1 MQPNRAELA
10 LLRGKRDPQALTQW
24 AHAFGQGDDKKAA
37 RLGLAIAT
45 FLGQP
50 PPGDARNDDWSDYLG
65 QLSPNTRKAYAAVL
79 TEFFEWAAAVH
90 KRVVSPEEITRLDAE
105 EYVKWLA
112 NRPFSLAAE
121 KLKDGD
127 QEELRALYEIIEEQ
141 GTSSLQTIIDGLSP
155 ALKSKYFGSHPT
167 TRLENRRLLSADV
180 RKLVTMDVVQSTP
193 TWAVL
198 RQSYSQAGITQW
210 HVPLGPGGRDI
221 AVEDVFRY
229 QPKQYHG
236 ASRTT
241 VAQHISALS
250 SFWKLLAQG
259 ENVKGGEPI
268 LQYNVWEGIGKRVS
282 RGLAHEKRQ
291 ASRGQ
296 KMPSDDVVRL
306 LKEAPSKTLV
316 QLRNK
321 AILYLMVFA
330 GVRTT
335 EILMLRRGRP
345 ERGEGKAWFDGS
357 EPPALQLVRKGG
369 KRMRIPYPPVAL
381 KVLIEFQQMLE
392 RHAAPTFAQSSDA
405 RDEHYISRESVAW
418 YYRDLQLADA
428 PLFPPL
434 LLWGANTRVD
444 YRKPL
449 SRVQCFRLL
458 KQIGREVGMPEEQV
472 AKIHP
477 HALRH
482 FAANAMVLGGKDI
495 REVQAILGHSSIT
508 TTEGYLEDP
517 EGDVKLSG
525 QEAILNFLDVK
536 GDAVKPTYTGPK
548 VAPEREVIDVVA
560 EAVEEEPEATSPV
573 VTPEELAVLTSL
585 KEEIPVHTLPES
597 PPEYDP
603 EVVVMAMPG
612 EKPPIVETDE
622 GLVGIDANL
631 FSAEELQAE
640 LAASVRDGKS
650 PGSPSWVYEAMADP
664 NGTHETIVFNR
675 GGQRDIDWLLE
686 HYPVMPKNFGVG
698 HESYLPWFVKAR
710 GNLSR
715 GGFFKGLP
723 PFPLF
728 SPEQCNPET
737 SLGEAFLTR
746 IEQAYS
752 LLVHGDPETG
762 RAPSPLRSVGMVR
775 WYSFF
780 VYHSTKFEEAIA
792 AAPEDAKMTWA
803 PWNAVV
809 DLGQVRA
816 HDDAY
821 LVQWLQDNAHTFRA
835 SIDAM
840 KRGVSRTDDDVT
852 ASFLKSSFEGI
863 ELITEVPEW
872 MIFDDPVAALYESD
886 PKQWEEMILWL
897 KNVTGQQLDT
907 ARIEDR
913 EEQEE
918 TALVAQKTKAKVVR
932 DLLVGVVRLVD
943 QLSRAKHLT
952 RERVDELREHLR
964 VQLYWYATA
973 AANVSRLR
981 VSLEQ
986 IKTLG
991 TKEFNQTM
999 SKEYE
1004 RLGIPDPNAPEFRK
1018 LRGKKRVAAM
1028 VAKLFPDI
1036 PELSNGN
1043 VFAESKLFDPKW
1055 FRIDEK
1061 KHTVFIEDSER
1072 DELIRQFGQDPEL
1085 LVRRATRAMWE
1096 SRDKGH
1102 EALWGILMSYFSWI
1116 VPSGQEMA
1124 SSVLGI
1130 PVEDLGS
1137 EASNIQARK
1146 TWLKAWTEQMKRLAM
1161 GKDLEVEETDESE
1174 EDEVPQKVK
1183 AAWELFLEES
1193 NKETDALE
1201 RVVADG
1207 LDFAMSSSISGAW
1220 EETPEDILMRMEERG
1235 SDDFWKNPGRPT
1247 RHFYRKNGK
1256 QSVAVLP
1263 GEKPPVL
1270 YHVDLFGRR
1279 EGTLRP
1285 NAPPVLVSPGVVYR
1299 SQKRVFPA
1307 RQLLPSPFR
1316 MIAAMG
1322 LE

>member
-1 MQPNRAELA
+1 MRPNKAELA
-10 LLRGKRDPQALTQW
+10 LLRGKRDPQALTLW
-24 AHAFGQGDDKKAA
+24 AEAFGKGDKKRAA

-50 PPGDARNDDWSDYLG
+50 PPGDARTDDWNDYLG

-79 TEFFEWAAAVH
+79 TEFFEWAAAMH
-90 KRVVSPEEITRLDAE
+90 ERVVSPEDVTRLDAE

-127 QEELRALYEIIEEQ
+127 KEELRGLYEIIDEK
-141 GTSSLQTIIDGLSP
+141 GTASLQSIVD
-155 ALKSKYFGSHPT
+155 ALPPELKVKYFGSNPT
-167 TRLENRRLLSADV
+167 TRLENRRHLSADV
-180 RKLVTMDVVQSTP
+180 RKLVTLDVVQSTP
-193 TWAVL
+193 TWSVL

-221 AVEDVFRY
+221 PVEDVFRY
-229 QPKQYHG
+229 QPKQYKG

-268 LQYNVWEGIGKRVS
+268 LQYNVWEGISKRVS
-282 RGLAHEKRQ
+282 RGLAHEKKQ

-296 KMPSDDVVRL
+296 KMPSDDVVKL
-306 LKEAPSKTLV
+306 LREAPTKSLV

-335 EILMLRRGRP
+335 EIMQLRRGRP

-357 EPPALQLVRKGG
+357 EPPALQLIRKGG
-369 KRMRIPYPPVAL
+369 KRMRLPYPPVAL
-381 KVLIEFQQMLE
+381 KVLIEFQKMLE
-392 RHAAPTFAQSSDA
+392 LHAAPTFAQSSDPS
-405 RDEHYISRESVAW
+405 DEHYVPRESVAW
-418 YYRDLQLADA
+418 YYRDLQLSDA

-434 LLWGANTRVD
+434 FLWGANSRVD

-458 KQIGREVGMPEEQV
+458 KQMGREIGMTEEQV

-525 QEAILNFLDVK
+525 QEAILSFLDVK
-536 GDAVKPTYTGPK
+536 GAPVKPTYAGPG
-548 VAPEREVIDVVA
+548 PEREVIDVLAEEVE
-560 EAVEEEPEATSPV
+560 EAVPDAASPV
-573 VTPEELAVLTSL
+573 VTQEELEVLSSL
-585 KEEIPVHTLPES
+585 KEDIPTHAMPES

-603 EVVVMAMPG
+603 AVVVMAMPG
-612 EKPPIVETDE
+612 QKPIVETEE
-622 GLVGIDANL
+622 GLVGIDGL
-631 FSAEELQAE
+631 SHSAERLQE
-640 LAASVRDGKS
+640 DLAVTVRGGQS

-664 NGTHETIVFNR
+664 KGTHETIVFNR
-675 GGQRDIDWLLE
+675 GGQRDIEWLNE
-686 HYPVMPKNFGVG
+686 NYPAMPKNFGVG

-715 GGFFKGLP
+715 GGYFKGLP
-723 PFPLF
+723 PFPVF

-737 SLGEAFLTR
+737 SVGEAFLTR

-780 VYHSTKFEEAIA
+780 VYHATKYEAAIA
-792 AAPEDAKMTWA
+792 AASEDEKSHWE
-803 PWNAVV
+803 PWNGVV
-809 DLGQVRA
+809 DVGNVRA

-835 SIDAM
+835 SIDSM

-852 ASFLKSSFEGI
+852 ATFLKSSFEGI
-863 ELITEVPEW
+863 ELITDVPEW
-872 MIFDDPVAALYESD
+872 MVYDDPVAALFESD
-886 PKQWEEMILWL
+886 PKQWGEMVLWL
-897 KNVTGQQLDT
+897 KNVTGQQLDVAREENRESQEAT
-907 ARIEDR
+907 AIEEQKNKARI
-913 EEQEE
+913 
-918 TALVAQKTKAKVVR
+918 VR
-932 DLLVGVVRLVD
+932 DILVSVVRLVD
-943 QLSRAKHLT
+943 QLSQAKHLT
-952 RERVDELREHLR
+952 RERVGELREQLR
-964 VQLYWYATA
+964 IQLYWYATA
-973 AANVSRLR
+973 AGNVQRLR
-981 VSLEQ
+981 VSLDQLKE
-986 IKTLG
+986 LG
-991 TKEFNQTM
+991 TKEFNQAM
-999 SKEYE
+999 AKEYE

-1130 PVEDLGS
+1130 PVADLGKES
-1137 EASNIQARK
+1137 SNIQARK

-1161 GKDLEVEETDESE
+1161 GKELEVDADVEEADEE
-1174 EDEVPQKVK
+1174 KEIPKKVK
-1183 AAWELFLEES
+1183 AAWELFLDES

-1220 EETPEDILMRMEERG
+1220 EDTPEDILMRMEELG
-1235 SDDFWKNPGRPT
+1235 SDDFWKNSGQPT
-1247 RHFYRKNGK
+1247 QHFYRKNGK

-1263 GEKPPVL
+1263 GEKPPVF
-1270 YHVDLFGRR
+1270 YRVDLFGRR

-1316 MIAAMG
+1316 MIAAM
-1322 LE
+1322 EIE